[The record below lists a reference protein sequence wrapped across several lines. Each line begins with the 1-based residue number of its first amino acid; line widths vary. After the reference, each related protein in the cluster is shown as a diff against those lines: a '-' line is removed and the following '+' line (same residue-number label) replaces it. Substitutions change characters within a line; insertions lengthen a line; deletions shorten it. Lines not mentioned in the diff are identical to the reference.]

1 MSLLK
6 TPIPPTFTVNVG
18 AAESSDRLRRTR
30 ELGVN
35 MRNSV
40 LKTLLGAG
48 VLALALSGQ
57 ALAADLPTKAAPA
70 PVAPKA
76 PDFDVA
82 FGGGL
87 MSDYLVRGI
96 TQTNHGATATA
107 YVEPRYKEFYIGVAG
122 TGLNW
127 VGSSV
132 NLNDPSAELDF
143 YAGWRPT
150 IGKWTFDLGYIYYN
164 YARILPV
171 TAGFY
176 NADFYEIY
184 GKASYA
190 VTDQLT
196 IGGAVYYSPNL
207 LNYGNQSD
215 YWEANAKWVG
225 PSYGAIGTYVSGAYG
240 YFHVANGDNGNTG
253 IKIPSYSTWN
263 AGLGFTW
270 KALTLDLRY
279 SDTNLNSGSCQAF
292 WATGSN
298 TPQGNQVDGWCRGQF
313 VAKLTF
319 DVLASAL
326 K

>member
-1 MSLLK
+1 MSLPK
-6 TPIPPTFTVNVG
+6 TGFGPTFHG
-18 AAESSDRLRRTR
+18 EREAANLQKASEDTR
-30 ELGVN
+30 IGGH
-35 MRNSV
+35 MRNSSF
-40 LKTLLGAG
+40 KTLLGAAT
-48 VLALALSGQ
+48 LALALSGP
-57 ALAADLPTKAAPA
+57 ALAADMPVKAAPA
-70 PVAPKA
+70 PAPAA
-76 PDFDVA
+76 PDFDIA

-107 YVEPRYKEFYIGVAG
+107 YFEPRYKEFYVGVAG

-127 VGSSV
+127 LGSSV
-132 NLNDPSAELDF
+132 NLNDPSAEIDF
-143 YAGWRPT
+143 YGGWRPT
-150 IGKWTFDLGYIYYN
+150 VGKWTFDLGYIYYN

-171 TAGFY
+171 SAGFY
-176 NADFYEIY
+176 NADFYEFY

-225 PSYGAIGTYVSGAYG
+225 PTFGAFGSYVSGAYG

-253 IKIPSYSTWN
+253 IKVPSYSTWN
-263 AGLGFTW
+263 ASIGFTW

-279 SDTNLNSGSCQAF
+279 SDTNLSAGECQAF
-292 WATGSN
+292 WATGAG
-298 TPQGNQVDGWCRGQF
+298 TPQGNRVDGWCKSQF

-319 DVLASAL
+319 DLLASAL